1 MEQLKLLLD
10 YQQLDIKISKI
21 ELEVKQSALYKKV
34 VKVRKYLIDS
44 QKLMQKHESEVMG
57 INEGLKSL
65 LSQYNEANETV
76 EELTEA
82 IANVNS
88 ETSIKEVQMLLRKA
102 KQEQVNLAKID
113 REILK
118 NQTTLS
124 TIDDSLQ
131 KIAHN
136 VPTYK
141 AEFDQLKAKYDEEI
155 SKINDETEP
164 LKEELKELAKKIDK
178 ETLKKYKTAKKSHAI
193 AVVMLDGKR
202 CMGCNM
208 ELSSKMAKEV
218 TTSDTLLECENCGRL
233 LYTKEG

>member
-10 YQQLDIKISKI
+10 YQQLDIKIGKI
-21 ELEVKQSALYKKV
+21 ESEVKKSALYKKV
-34 VKVRKYLIDS
+34 VKVRKYLLDS
-44 QKLMQKHESEVMG
+44 QKLMQKHESEVVG

-65 LSQYNEANETV
+65 VSQYNEANETV
-76 EELTEA
+76 EELNEA
-82 IANVNS
+82 ISNVNS

-102 KQEQVNLAKID
+102 KQEQTNLAKIE

-118 NQTTLS
+118 NQTTMS
-124 TIDDSLQ
+124 TIEESLL

-136 VPTYK
+136 VPAYK
-141 AEFDQLKAKYDEEI
+141 AEFEQLKAKYDEELL
-155 SKINDETEP
+155 KINEETEP
-164 LKEELKELAKKIDK
+164 LKDEQKKLAKKIDK

-218 TTSDTLLECENCGRL
+218 ATSDTLTECENCGRL
-233 LYTKEG
+233 LYTK

>member
-21 ELEVKQSALYKKV
+21 ESEVKQSALYKKV

-44 QKLMQKHESEVMG
+44 QKLMQKHESEVVG
-57 INEGLKSL
+57 INETLKSL

-82 IANVNS
+82 ISNVNS
-88 ETSIKEVQMLLRKA
+88 ESSIKEVQMLLRKA
-102 KQEQVNLAKID
+102 KQEQTNLAKIE

-118 NQTTLS
+118 DQTTMS
-124 TIDDSLQ
+124 TIEESLQ

-141 AEFDQLKAKYDEEI
+141 TEFEQLKAKYDEELL
-155 SKINDETEP
+155 KINEEIEP
-164 LKEELKELAKKIDK
+164 LKDKLKELAKKIDK

-233 LYTKEG
+233 LYTKES